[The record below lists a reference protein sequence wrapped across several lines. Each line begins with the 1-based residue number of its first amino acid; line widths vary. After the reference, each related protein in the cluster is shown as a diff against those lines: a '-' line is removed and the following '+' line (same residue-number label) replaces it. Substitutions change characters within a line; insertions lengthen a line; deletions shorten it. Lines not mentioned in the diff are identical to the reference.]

1 MTRAWTLACVAAALA
16 ASPALAA
23 EPSPAWG
30 AATTRVEPVAELAL
44 VDVKAMRRARTL
56 GTASLIAPAVN
67 HVGFLASSPLLEADT
82 LDATGGG
89 ALGLTSLGA
98 LGMLVVP
105 AWLDVNAQRSRR
117 TIASQGGSVR
127 KVSAP
132 VLTAVLSVVPILLRG
147 VPEAGE
153 DTAPGQVALAYASY
167 AAVVALP
174 LNQLRHNRLARRRA
188 GWLEGT

>member
-1 MTRAWTLACVAAALA
+1 VIRACTLAGVAAAMMTA
-16 ASPALAA
+16 PALAA
-23 EPSPAWG
+23 EPSPTWG
-30 AATTRVEPVAELAL
+30 VATTRVEPVADLASI
-44 VDVKAMRRARTL
+44 DVKALRRSRTL
-56 GTASLIAPAVN
+56 TSVAFVAPAVN
-67 HVGFLASSPLLEADT
+67 HVGFLATSPLLEADT
-82 LDATGGG
+82 LDASGGG

-105 AWLDVNAQRSRR
+105 AWLDGNAQRSRR

-132 VLTAVLSVVPILLRG
+132 VLTAVLSVVPIVLRG
-147 VPEAGE
+147 LPEAGE